1 MTVQFSDRNTRKGRH
16 RPASLRVE
24 ASLSGAGLSLRS
36 PARKNYGY
44 GPPLALASP
53 GSERAAV
60 SKITYHRYLK
70 GFSISHTNVT
80 VSLRHCSQMRNN
92 PFKETA
98 VILTPRLTTSQVD
111 GIRFERISTM
121 TNKISAIVAAALILG
136 SASVASA
143 ATAHKVVHR
152 HYQAPQ
158 GQLMLLE
165 NAPRVPA
172 YQGNAATN
180 FQDNWDVSY

>member
-1 MTVQFSDRNTRKGRH
+1 
-16 RPASLRVE
+16 
-24 ASLSGAGLSLRS
+24 
-36 PARKNYGY
+36 
-44 GPPLALASP
+44 
-53 GSERAAV
+53 
-60 SKITYHRYLK
+60 
-70 GFSISHTNVT
+70 
-80 VSLRHCSQMRNN
+80 
-92 PFKETA
+92 
-98 VILTPRLTTSQVD
+98 
-111 GIRFERISTM
+111 M
-121 TNKISAIVAAALILG
+121 TNKISAIVAAALIVG

-152 HYQAPQ
+152 HYQAPR